1 MVDNDVA
8 ANVFTW
14 GGLADGASVGV
25 VVPTRF
31 GISASEDEREQF
43 EGSNLDAD
51 NDGNKD
57 GIEYDFTIT
66 REGNSGLSVDIG
78 YEVKG

>member
-1 MVDNDVA
+1 MMLQPMYLLGV
-8 ANVFTW
+8 
-14 GGLADGASVGV
+14 GLGWSICRR

-31 GISASEDEREQF
+31 GISASENQREQF

-66 REGNSGLSVDIG
+66 REKFRTRLI
-78 YEVKG
+78 